1 MDWNLFG
8 CARRGHVTY
17 APDEPQLRDRLMAPT
32 AGGTAWRCL
41 RCGVFAAG
49 GPRGGGPAAGAPLI
63 RRGKELRSELILRVF
78 AVERFLRFL
87 IVGGAAYG
95 AWRFTYDRAGIQRAY
110 DHALPAIRA
119 LYTDLGFNV
128 SHSKLLGLVH
138 HAFALS
144 PRLLTLLA
152 AGLAVY
158 ALIEL
163 AEAVGLWLGQRWGE
177 YLAAAATS
185 IFLPYEIYDLTGKI
199 TWLRIAALVINLLLV
214 TYLVWTRRLFG
225 VRGGKTACEARLRSA
240 SIIEEEQAAL
250 TAARRPR
257 AGLRSAPTRP
267 SRTHRRP
274 VRRPSRPRRTQRP
287 PPHPRHRRKTVRSS
301 TRDTPPARVPAGQ
314 VASEAPAAGNARP
327 TALTARLAALA
338 QPTAEVVMAILECL
352 PF

>member
-17 APDEPQLRDRLMAPT
+17 APDEPQLRDRLMAPS
-32 AGGTAWRCL
+32 AGGMAWRCL
-41 RCGVFAAG
+41 RCGVFVAG
-49 GPRGGGPAAGAPLI
+49 GPRGGGPAAAAPLI

-95 AWRFTYDRAGIQRAY
+95 AWRFTSDRAGIQRAY

-119 LYTDLGFNV
+119 LYQDLGFNV

-225 VRGGKTACEARLRSA
+225 VRGGKTAYEARLRSA

-250 TAARRPR
+250 TAARKATGRLEDR
-257 AGLRSAPTRP
+257 ADAAFPD
-267 SRTHRRP
+267 
-274 VRRPSRPRRTQRP
+274 P
-287 PPHPRHRRKTVRSS
+287 PPAGPATEPAEAHS
-301 TRDTPPARVPAGQ
+301 TPATTSETPEEDREKLHA
-314 VASEAPAAGNARP
+314 
-327 TALTARLAALA
+327 
-338 QPTAEVVMAILECL
+338 
-352 PF
+352 

>member
-17 APDEPQLRDRLMAPT
+17 APDEPQLRDRLMAPI
-32 AGGTAWRCL
+32 AGGTALRCL
-41 RCGVFAAG
+41 RCGVFVAG
-49 GPRGGGPAAGAPLI
+49 GPRGGGPAAAAPLI

-95 AWRFTYDRAGIQRAY
+95 AWRFRSDRAGIQRAY

-128 SHSKLLGLVH
+128 SHSRLLGLVH

-144 PRLLTLLA
+144 PRLVTLLA
-152 AGLAVY
+152 AGLALY

-214 TYLVWTRRLFG
+214 IYLVWTRRLFG
-225 VRGGKTACEARLRSA
+225 VRGGKAACEARLRSA

-250 TAARRPR
+250 TAARKAMARLEERGGAAFPD
-257 AGLRSAPTRP
+257 
-267 SRTHRRP
+267 
-274 VRRPSRPRRTQRP
+274 P
-287 PPHPRHRRKTVRSS
+287 PPTG
-301 TRDTPPARVPAGQ
+301 PATEP
-314 VASEAPAAGNARP
+314 
-327 TALTARLAALA
+327 
-338 QPTAEVVMAILECL
+338 AEVHSTPATTSETPEEDREKLHA
-352 PF
+352 